1 MDSMAI
7 PSRTSHAHRSFRLI
21 VAALLAVTALAG
33 GLVVRSQN
41 AVATTAEAPCS
52 PRFSFLPSFLTINN
66 RSASTADVYF
76 VDSSCTLVRQFS
88 LSANQSRTV
97 SSRIGYR
104 YLVFAAG
111 TSTRLAD
118 KTTWFLFDSV
128 TINRSA
134 TNRPPVVALT
144 APFNGINIPRGGSVA
159 FTATASDP
167 DGSVSKVEFLRNG
180 TVVSTDTS
188 SPYNASMTFATAGS
202 YRINA
207 RATDNAGTTT
217 TSADWIVVA
226 TTGTVPT
233 TTTAATT
240 TTVAATTTTRPAT
253 TTTTVVTT
261 TTVAATTTTRP
272 ATTTTLAATTTT
284 AAPATTTT
292 TPPPPPPGTATIL
305 VLYDTTS
312 ANAGDGQ
319 TTAAIAATMAG
330 HFGTVTTKPV
340 GSYVAGDIGRY
351 NQTIYIGTTFDEPL
365 PAALLADAANPARPL
380 LWANYNIWQVVN
392 ATSGFAT
399 RFGFVP
405 ESFGSQAVSAIRYR
419 GVDLPRTAADQGL
432 MGYTIS
438 NPTLATVVAQGV
450 TPTGTIPWG
459 IRSGNLTYI
468 GENPFSFLAE
478 GNRYLAFADILF
490 DTLAPA
496 TPTRNRALVR
506 LEDVNPTSDPVALRS
521 YADYLSSR
529 NVPFSVA
536 VIPEYRDPILTPGS
550 APIRLQDRPDVV
562 AALQYMQSKGGTL
575 IMHGYT
581 HQLGNTANP
590 FNGRT
595 ATDYEFMAMTS
606 DAGGNPIAVGPPAG
620 DSVAWALD
628 RMNTGLGL
636 FTAAGLPAP
645 TIFEFPH
652 YIGSLNSYRAA
663 AQRFST
669 RYERITYYPGV
680 LGGTPNYT
688 ATNGA
693 LLPYTGRDVFGSK
706 IIPEN
711 LGYVITGVTTPQ
723 TILANAARTK
733 VVRDSVASFFY
744 HPYLPLADLQTIVSG
759 LQAQGWTFVAPTTL

>member
-33 GLVVRSQN
+33 GLVVRSQT

-253 TTTTVVTT
+253 TT
-261 TTVAATTTTRP
+261 
-272 ATTTTLAATTTT
+272 LAATTTT

-319 TTAAIAATMAG
+319 TTAAIAATMAACPS
-330 HFGTVTTKPV
+330 FNVSPFAASSSRARSTC
-340 GSYVAGDIGRY
+340 
-351 NQTIYIGTTFDEPL
+351 
-365 PAALLADAANPARPL
+365 PA
-380 LWANYNIWQVVN
+380 
-392 ATSGFAT
+392 
-399 RFGFVP
+399 
-405 ESFGSQAVSAIRYR
+405 
-419 GVDLPRTAADQGL
+419 
-432 MGYTIS
+432 
-438 NPTLATVVAQGV
+438 
-450 TPTGTIPWG
+450 G
-459 IRSGNLTYI
+459 IRV
-468 GENPFSFLAE
+468 P
-478 GNRYLAFADILF
+478 
-490 DTLAPA
+490 
-496 TPTRNRALVR
+496 PTR
-506 LEDVNPTSDPVALRS
+506 
-521 YADYLSSR
+521 
-529 NVPFSVA
+529 
-536 VIPEYRDPILTPGS
+536 S
-550 APIRLQDRPDVV
+550 A
-562 AALQYMQSKGGTL
+562 
-575 IMHGYT
+575 
-581 HQLGNTANP
+581 
-590 FNGRT
+590 
-595 ATDYEFMAMTS
+595 
-606 DAGGNPIAVGPPAG
+606 
-620 DSVAWALD
+620 
-628 RMNTGLGL
+628 
-636 FTAAGLPAP
+636 
-645 TIFEFPH
+645 
-652 YIGSLNSYRAA
+652 
-663 AQRFST
+663 
-669 RYERITYYPGV
+669 
-680 LGGTPNYT
+680 
-688 ATNGA
+688 
-693 LLPYTGRDVFGSK
+693 
-706 IIPEN
+706 
-711 LGYVITGVTTPQ
+711 
-723 TILANAARTK
+723 
-733 VVRDSVASFFY
+733 
-744 HPYLPLADLQTIVSG
+744 
-759 LQAQGWTFVAPTTL
+759 